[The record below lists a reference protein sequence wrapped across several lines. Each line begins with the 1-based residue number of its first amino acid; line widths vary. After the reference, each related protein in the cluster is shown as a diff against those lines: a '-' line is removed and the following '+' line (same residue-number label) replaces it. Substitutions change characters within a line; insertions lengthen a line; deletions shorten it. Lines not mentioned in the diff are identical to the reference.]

1 MYQVLGKK
9 NVIKGRFCKRNNL
22 CRTFLLKHKIK
33 FNHKILKSKIVKI
46 HLWSWNKQKCKQLL
60 RMTNNKKNFSKKQDQ
75 NSGLLTVLTSHRNKP
90 DKENSSGKKIVAS
103 ARNTLPMNMVIGG
116 VKLQEP
122 RQTELIPA
130 PEPEQPKQAELTQI
144 DRGILSSQ
152 NLNKQFPD
160 QKPPEEKQAAPE
172 DTAINESMIFSD
184 KTSLDDYV
192 IGK

>member
-1 MYQVLGKK
+1 
-9 NVIKGRFCKRNNL
+9 
-22 CRTFLLKHKIK
+22 
-33 FNHKILKSKIVKI
+33 
-46 HLWSWNKQKCKQLL
+46 
-60 RMTNNKKNFSKKQDQ
+60 
-75 NSGLLTVLTSHRNKP
+75 
-90 DKENSSGKKIVAS
+90 
-103 ARNTLPMNMVIGG
+103 MNMVIGG